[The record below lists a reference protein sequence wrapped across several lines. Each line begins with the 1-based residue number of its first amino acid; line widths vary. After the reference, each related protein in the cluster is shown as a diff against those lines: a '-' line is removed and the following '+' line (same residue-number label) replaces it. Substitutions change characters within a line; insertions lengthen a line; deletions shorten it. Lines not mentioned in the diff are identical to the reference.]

1 MSKHPASYLAVR
13 KCSFFSPF
21 AVLKVLAL
29 SIWRCSLGPNGRW
42 RDTVCTVPSVAR
54 EEATES
60 QRIVHETRWVGW
72 TTSFGRVIDISRCNL
87 SGAHR
92 LKDAPPQKKQPR
104 LIIGIICT
112 TCVFDFIRKQ
122 PPFSGNV
129 CLFSW
134 HMHSYLIGIAFQRL
148 SICFATKMHLYFLSA
163 CNIPNSEPARIL
175 SIRVRLD
182 AYINTVMFKAFTFSF
197 LSFVNKGL
205 ATTQLL
211 YMTR

>member
-1 MSKHPASYLAVR
+1 M
-13 KCSFFSPF
+13 FFFFPLRS
-21 AVLKVLAL
+21 LKGSRFIHLAL
-29 SIWRCSLGPNGRW
+29 QSGPKWPMTRYRVHCTLCGERGSDGEPKNRTRDEVGGLNYVLWPSDRHKPPQPVRCSSSKR
-42 RDTVCTVPSVAR
+42 R
-54 EEATES
+54 
-60 QRIVHETRWVGW
+60 
-72 TTSFGRVIDISRCNL
+72 
-87 SGAHR
+87 
-92 LKDAPPQKKQPR
+92 PPPKKNQPR